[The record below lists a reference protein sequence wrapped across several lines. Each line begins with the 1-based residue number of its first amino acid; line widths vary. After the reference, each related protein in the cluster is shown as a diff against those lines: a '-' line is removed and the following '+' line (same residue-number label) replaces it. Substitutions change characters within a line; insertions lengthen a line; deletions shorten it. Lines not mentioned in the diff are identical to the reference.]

1 MRRFNSA
8 HKPKELNTMIKIQ
21 NVFAVAGVATALMAA
36 TPLAHA
42 EMMKFTTE
50 LKGAAE
56 VPPTD
61 TAATGSAEVSVD
73 TDAKKVTWTVKVD
86 GLTGDATAAHIHGP
100 ASATEK
106 AGPVIDMSASIMQ
119 GSGDITEAQMADL
132 KAGKYYLNVHTAK
145 FPDGEVRGQ
154 LEAAK

>member
-1 MRRFNSA
+1 
-8 HKPKELNTMIKIQ
+8 MIKIQ
-21 NVFAVAGVATALMAA
+21 KAFAIMGVITAMVAAA
-36 TPLAHA
+36 PLAQA
-42 EMMKFTTE
+42 EMLKYTTD
-50 LKGAAE
+50 LKGSAE

-61 TAATGSAEVSVD
+61 SAATGSAEVSVD
-73 TDAKKVTWTVKVD
+73 TDAKTVKWTVKVD

-100 ASATEK
+100 ATATEK
-106 AGPVIDMSASIMQ
+106 APPVIDMSSGIMA
-119 GSGDITEAQMADL
+119 GSGAITDAQIEEL

>member
-1 MRRFNSA
+1 MGTLRFNGV
-8 HKPKELNTMIKIQ
+8 KNMMKTRRP
-21 NVFAVAGVATALMAA
+21 FAIVGLTAALLFVAPFAQ
-36 TPLAHA
+36 A
-42 EMMKFTTE
+42 ETLKFTTE

-61 TAATGSAEVSVD
+61 SAATGTADVSVD
-73 TDAKKVTWTVKVD
+73 TDARQVTWTVKVA

-106 AGPVIDMSASIMQ
+106 APPVIDLSASVMEGKAAITDAQ
-119 GSGDITEAQMADL
+119 ITDI

-154 LEAAK
+154 LKLAK

>member
-1 MRRFNSA
+1 
-8 HKPKELNTMIKIQ
+8 MIKIQ
-21 NVFAVAGVATALMAA
+21 KAFAIMGVITAMVAAA
-36 TPLAHA
+36 PLAQA
-42 EMMKFTTE
+42 EMLKYTTD
-50 LKGAAE
+50 LKGSAE

-61 TAATGSAEVSVD
+61 SAATGSAEVSVD
-73 TDAKKVTWTVKVD
+73 TDAKTVKWTVKVD

-100 ASATEK
+100 ATATEK
-106 AGPVIDMSASIMQ
+106 APPIIDMSSGIMA
-119 GSGDITEAQMADL
+119 GSGAITDAQIEEL